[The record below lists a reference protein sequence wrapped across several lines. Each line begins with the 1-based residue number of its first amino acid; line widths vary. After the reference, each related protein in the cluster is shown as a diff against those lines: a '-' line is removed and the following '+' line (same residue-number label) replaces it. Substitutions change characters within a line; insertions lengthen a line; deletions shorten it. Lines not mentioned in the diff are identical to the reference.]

1 MIRLP
6 KARAARYGEPM
17 RTSVGIART
26 LGAWVMSVATL
37 VAGCGEVAA
46 VTDCPASARNVDG
59 VCRPLCETT
68 DTCVGDEI
76 CREGVCVPA
85 PVGLLDASTTDAQSA
100 PDAAPADALVDA
112 GTPLDAEAR
121 PDVGPEPRDAEPT
134 DALPSDL
141 APPRRDAGPRTLP
154 DLNIANTGN
163 VPSPLLVDEPF
174 AVSVT
179 VANRGDAPSSASV
192 VALYINPAGQRRWTP
207 ASVLLGQTNLNA
219 VAVGA
224 SAVTTVTARLPR
236 STVPG
241 ERMLVA
247 VVDPANA
254 VVEHDD
260 DNNDAQVGVVDVVA
274 FGAEPVTV
282 DFGNVLAPCGEGN
295 RSVSMVNRGTAV
307 AVDVTSIRLSTPS
320 TVFVVRG
327 PMVPLSIGPNQQT
340 SFVVSFLPT
349 QTGAAVSTLEIHHN
363 QPGSPILVPLR
374 GNGTSGMVTDT
385 FSAMTRV
392 RRADVV
398 LVVDPELGVIARDRL
413 AMQAPAILSDL
424 TQRGIEYRVAVR
436 QGGNLAASRGFI
448 GSPAFITPQAMAGAV
463 DLATRIQST
472 GVALPTLNTGFDE
485 LDATLTAANPGLD
498 PDAWLE
504 FIVVTGQDDQTM
516 TEASALAARVRS
528 EKRAEG
534 VARVSGIIPTMTCSA
549 GNVTDTPRYRE
560 LVTVTQGAG
569 ASLCEADWSPVL
581 SNIGGARLG
590 VPFAYA
596 LTQAPDAA
604 SIQVTVG
611 MTTGV
616 PHTYDPGSNRV
627 ILSASALPQDTDP
640 VSISY
645 TAVCPP

>member
-1 MIRLP
+1 L
-6 KARAARYGEPM
+6 
-17 RTSVGIART
+17 GIALT
-26 LGAWVMSVATL
+26 LGAWV
-37 VAGCGEVAA
+37 VAGCGEVVA
-46 VTDCPASARNVDG
+46 VTDCPASARAVDG
-59 VCRPLCETT
+59 VCRPLCETA

-76 CREGVCVPA
+76 CRDGVCVPA
-85 PVGLLDASTTDAQSA
+85 PVGLLDASTTDATPTDA
-100 PDAAPADALVDA
+100 RPRDAAQDA
-112 GTPLDAEAR
+112 GLPLDAEAR

-134 DALPSDL
+134 DALPTDVDR
-141 APPRRDAGPRTLP
+141 PRRDAGPRTLP
-154 DLNIANTGN
+154 DLVISATGN

-192 VALYINPAGQRRWTP
+192 VALYINPVGQREWSP
-207 ASVLLGQTNLNA
+207 ASVLLGQTTLNA

-224 SAVTTVTARLPR
+224 NAVTTVTARLPR

-241 ERMLVA
+241 ERVLVA

-260 DNNDAQVGVVDVVA
+260 ENNDAQVGVVEVVS

-282 DFGNVLAPCGEGN
+282 DFGSVLAPCGEAN

-307 AVDVTSIRLSTPS
+307 AVDVTNIRLSTPS
-320 TVFVVRG
+320 TVFVLRA
-327 PMVPLSIGPNQQT
+327 PMVPLTIGPNQQT
-340 SFVVSFLPT
+340 SFVVSFHPT
-349 QTGAAVSTLEIHHN
+349 VVGAAVSTLEIHHT

-385 FSAMTRV
+385 FSPMGRV

-398 LVVDPELGVIARDRL
+398 LVVDPELGTNARDRL
-413 AMQAPAILSDL
+413 AMQAQGILSDL
-424 TQRGIEYRVAVR
+424 AQRGIEYRVAVR
-436 QGGNLAASRGFI
+436 QAGNLAVSRGFI
-448 GSPAFITPQAMAGAV
+448 GSPVFITPLTMAGAV
-463 DLATRIQST
+463 DLAARIQST
-472 GVALPTLNTGFDE
+472 GVALPTFNTGFDE

-516 TEASALAARVRS
+516 TEASALAARVRA

-534 VARVSGIIPTMTCSA
+534 VARVSGIIPTMNCSA

-560 LVTVTQGAG
+560 LVTLTQGAG
-569 ASLCEADWSPVL
+569 ASVCDADWSPVL

-590 VPFAYA
+590 VPFSYP
-596 LTQAPDAA
+596 LTQAPAPA

-611 MTTGV
+611 MATNV
-616 PHTYDPGSNRV
+616 PHTYDGPTNRV
-627 ILSASALPQDTDP
+627 VLSASALPQDTDP

-645 TAVCPP
+645 TAVCP

>member
-1 MIRLP
+1 
-6 KARAARYGEPM
+6 M
-17 RTSVGIART
+17 RTSVGTART
-26 LGAWVMSVATL
+26 LGAWVVSLVSVMS
-37 VAGCGEVAA
+37 GCSEVAA
-46 VTDCPASARNVDG
+46 VTDCPASARAVEG
-59 VCRPLCETT
+59 VCRPLCETA

-76 CREGVCVPA
+76 CRDGVCVPA
-85 PVGLLDASTTDAQSA
+85 PVGLLDASTTDAT
-100 PDAAPADALVDA
+100 PADARPLDAAQDA
-112 GTPLDAEAR
+112 GLPLDAEAR

-134 DALPSDL
+134 DALPTDVDR
-141 APPRRDAGPRTLP
+141 PRRDAGPRPLP
-154 DLNIANTGN
+154 DLTIANTGN

-192 VALYINPAGQRRWTP
+192 VALYINPVGQREWSP
-207 ASVLLGQTNLNA
+207 ASVLLGQTTLNA

-224 SAVTTVTARLPR
+224 NAVTTVTARLAR
-236 STVPG
+236 NTVPG
-241 ERMLVA
+241 ERVLVA

-260 DNNDAQVGVVDVVA
+260 ENNDAQVGVVAVVS
-274 FGAEPVTV
+274 FTAEPVTL

-307 AVDVTSIRLSTPS
+307 AVNVTSIRLSTPS
-320 TVFVVRG
+320 TVFVLRA

-349 QTGAAVSTLEIHHN
+349 VAGAAVSTLEIHHT
-363 QPGSPILVPLR
+363 QAGSPILVPLR
-374 GNGTSGMVTDT
+374 GNGTSGAVVDT
-385 FSAMTRV
+385 FSPMSRV

-398 LVVDPELGVIARDRL
+398 LVVDPELGANARDRL
-413 AMQAPAILSDL
+413 AMQAPDILSDL
-424 TQRGIEYRVAVR
+424 TQRGIDYRVAVR
-436 QGGNLAASRGFI
+436 QGGNIGASQGFI
-448 GSPAFITPQAMAGAV
+448 GSPPFITPQAMNGAIE
-463 DLATRIQST
+463 LAARIQTT
-472 GVALPTLNTGFDE
+472 GVLLPTLNTGFDE

-504 FIVVTGQDDQTM
+504 LIVVTGQDDQTM
-516 TEASALAARVRS
+516 TEASALAARVRA
-528 EKRAEG
+528 EKPAAG
-534 VARVSGIIPTMTCSA
+534 VARVSGIIPTMACMAT
-549 GNVTDTPRYRE
+549 VTDTPRYRE
-560 LVTVTQGAG
+560 LVTLTQGAG
-569 ASLCEADWSPVL
+569 ASVCGADWAPVL

-604 SIQVTVG
+604 SIEVTVG

-616 PHTYDPGSNRV
+616 PYTYDPGSNRV
-627 ILSASALPQDTDP
+627 ILPASALPEDTDP

-645 TAVCPP
+645 TAVCP